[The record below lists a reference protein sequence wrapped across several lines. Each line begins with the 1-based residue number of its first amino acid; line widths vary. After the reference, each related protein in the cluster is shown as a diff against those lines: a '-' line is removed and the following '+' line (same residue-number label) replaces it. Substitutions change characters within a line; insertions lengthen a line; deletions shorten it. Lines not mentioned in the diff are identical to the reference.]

1 MSLIRS
7 GLSGLGEAGKR
18 ESGRRESSR
27 KFAFLDDGERV
38 RVSEGEDGRFFT

>member
-7 GLSGLGEAGKR
+7 GLSGLGEAGK
-18 ESGRRESSR
+18 RESSR